1 MLCLNGFEL
10 GRSRGKKG
18 TSLFQNCSL
27 KSRRHENSSRT
38 PTWRLSLVFIVP
50 VRFLHDLH
58 PMQLMF
64 LDNQKQ
70 VLFSRAREST
80 LHWRNTTDNVFTNCE
95 IDWSSAVDNESPFIK
110 DTVLIPPALS
120 AQCYHRLL
128 EHFILLYSN
137 PGFSCFPGL
146 STCSFL
152 NVLPPVSNSAIN
164 SLQSPCDC
172 GQELVIVFSTIFGL
186 FFAVVFFF
194 KLF

>member
-1 MLCLNGFEL
+1 MYFSTCPFSPWSPSHATNVPWQLE
-10 GRSRGKKG
+10 
-18 TSLFQNCSL
+18 TSLIFLCKRVNFALEKHDGQCF
-27 KSRRHENSSRT
+27 HELWN
-38 PTWRLSLVFIVP
+38 WLEFCGWQWIAIY
-50 VRFLHDLH
+50 
-58 PMQLMF
+58 
-64 LDNQKQ
+64 K
-70 VLFSRAREST
+70 
-80 LHWRNTTDNVFTNCE
+80 
-95 IDWSSAVDNESPFIK
+95 
-110 DTVLIPPALS
+110 VLIPPALS